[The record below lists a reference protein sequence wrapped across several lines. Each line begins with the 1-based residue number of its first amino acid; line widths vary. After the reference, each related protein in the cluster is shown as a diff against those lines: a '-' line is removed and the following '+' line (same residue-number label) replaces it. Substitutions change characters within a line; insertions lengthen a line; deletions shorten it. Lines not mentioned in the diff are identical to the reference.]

1 MLKALGQVGGARM
14 LATAA
19 QAITMLIMARGL
31 GPSSFAQF
39 AAVLGTLMAL
49 IMIADGGATYAVGRH
64 HESVQT
70 VAEVFRANRLLT
82 YGVLAI
88 SLPVLAGLAGATQST
103 VLAACIPL
111 CFWAPLERQLEVI
124 SAYLIAR
131 GRQQMV
137 GFGYFV
143 RRMPTLA
150 VVLVVPANTALVWAF
165 SLSMLVAAIAARLM
179 FARHLSGSG
188 LALPG
193 RALPDRAT
201 WAMLAP
207 FWAALAG
214 QGIRQADV
222 AVLTISAG
230 TPVAGIFAP
239 ASRLTPAL
247 MLVPWTYTQLLLPRL
262 ATTKERLPLVTI
274 LVVGA
279 LSGAFFVPLAITA
292 PWWIALLLGEAY
304 APSTA
309 VVRIIV
315 VSLVFAAVASAI
327 ASGLNAVDRASLV
340 AAVVWTSSIVTL
352 ALIATFGP
360 LFGAVGAAWSVAF
373 GYVLQCSLMGAAYRF
388 KVKPASVVNV

>member
-1 MLKALGQVGGARM
+1 MLKALSQVGGARM

-31 GPSSFAQF
+31 GPSAFAQF

-64 HESVQT
+64 HESAQT
-70 VAEVFRANRLLT
+70 VADVFRANRLLT

-88 SLPVLAGLAGATQST
+88 SLPILAALAVTTQSA
-103 VLAACIPL
+103 VLVACIPL
-111 CFWAPLERQLEVI
+111 CFWAPLERQLEVV

-131 GRQQMV
+131 GRQHMV
-137 GFGYFV
+137 GAGYFV

-150 VVLVVPANTALVWAF
+150 VVLVLPANTALVWAF
-165 SLSMLVAAIAARLM
+165 SLSMLTAAVAARLM
-179 FARHLSGSG
+179 FARHLSTSG
-188 LALPG
+188 LTLPG
-193 RALPDRAT
+193 RALPDRRT
-201 WAMLAP
+201 WAMLVP

-214 QGIRQADV
+214 QGIRQVDV

-262 ATTKERLPLVTI
+262 ATTKEQLSLTTI
-274 LVVGA
+274 LIVGA

-292 PWWIALLLGEAY
+292 PWWITLLLGEAY
-304 APSTA
+304 APSA
-309 VVRIIV
+309 SVVRIVI
-315 VSLVFAAVASAI
+315 VSLVFAAMASAV
-327 ASGLNAVDRASLV
+327 ASGLNAVDLASLV
-340 AAVVWTSSIVTL
+340 AAIVWASSIFTL
-352 ALIATFGP
+352 ALIATLGTQ
-360 LFGAVGAAWSVAF
+360 FGAVGAAWSVAF
-373 GYVLQCSLMGAAYRF
+373 GYALQCSLMGAAYRI
-388 KVKPASVVNV
+388 KVKRASVVNV